1 MCLKLGSNRKFNV
14 IVGSDTSRKA
24 HCIVLGSQYLHGL
37 PDSDDPQ
44 YVRQFVAAPASHRS
58 QINPSDEPFV
68 DDLSLAIRAPKA
80 VVNQAGIIVKTPDKR
95 DIHIQI
101 DDITTV
107 IQLKLRIERETGI
120 AEDSQR
126 LIVGAK
132 QLVDNTTLSSN
143 GVKEGTIV
151 HLGRRMTGGGFFA
164 RLPAFFASHKMILKS
179 GGRILQPEAWKE
191 EEEAQTSWPTID
203 HGKPTNTPSG
213 GYNPYGLILLKN
225 AEHQSNETRGQ
236 GSKSKVRWWRRVFQK
251 SKET

>member
-1 MCLKLGSNRKFNV
+1 MSYNFDPV
-14 IVGSDTSRKA
+14 
-24 HCIVLGSQYLHGL
+24 VLR
-37 PDSDDPQ
+37 
-44 YVRQFVAAPASHRS
+44 VMRS

-132 QLVDNTTLSSN
+132 QLVDS
-143 GVKEGTIV
+143 K
-151 HLGRRMTGGGFFA
+151 FFM
-164 RLPAFFASHKMILKS
+164 FEK
-179 GGRILQPEAWKE
+179 
-191 EEEAQTSWPTID
+191 
-203 HGKPTNTPSG
+203 
-213 GYNPYGLILLKN
+213 
-225 AEHQSNETRGQ
+225 
-236 GSKSKVRWWRRVFQK
+236 KVTMLTYPQRHYSEQQWC
-251 SKET
+251 